1 MTQLVSLTDFSEICK
16 KKACASKPRRVPF
29 FRAPTGLFCPDP
41 GLEKRL
47 QKLDVYKRQ
56 VLGGLCAY
64 PVAIFLMGKSAGDI
78 AFYAYIVPFL
88 ISTGVGAVI
97 AGILVFSLQR
107 SGVLRS
113 MQSSLS

>member
-1 MTQLVSLTDFSEICK
+1 MAFPGSMFGALLCGLVYAKTKNLIATLVGEVFGTSI
-16 KKACASKPRRVPF
+16 
-29 FRAPTGLFCPDP
+29 
-41 GLEKRL
+41 
-47 QKLDVYKRQ
+47 
-56 VLGGLCAY
+56 LGGLCAY
-64 PVAIFLMGKSAGDI
+64 PVAICLMGKSAGDI